1 MTVQTTEESM
11 TDIGWGIIGC
21 GDVADRKAGPAFNDI
36 PGSRLVVVMR
46 RDADAAAA
54 FAAKHGAV
62 VSTTSANDV
71 IDHPDVDIVYVATP
85 PGNHLEYALA
95 VAAGGKACLVEKPAG
110 RSLEELREM
119 RTAFQSAGL
128 PLYVSYYRRHLPR
141 FLKVKE
147 IVDSGELG
155 EISTLTYLMSKPA
168 KSKAWKLDV
177 ANSGGGHFYD
187 LSGHMLDLFESWFG
201 PLNLAGGAVR
211 NVLPEHVAE
220 DTVSISFSTDSG
232 IVGSAHWNFAA
243 SHSRDELVIEGTRG
257 RIVMSGTSTSK
268 PVRLQYNAKSLI
280 RTSQS
285 KRERIISEAKLRL
298 GIREQRY
305 FRFDGLDTP
314 HNPLLRS
321 IVAELASGR
330 PGSANVESAL
340 RTASIVD
347 KVLAPY
353 YNGRD
358 GAFWERP
365 ETYQSLQARASLRNS
380 GPIPSEHTLSSE
392 ELDAFEKDGFLGPF
406 TCDGAW
412 DKLVVPVKKGR
423 QRHMQEADVFDVST
437 DPSIVRRVAQ
447 VMGRSNISLFKT
459 RFVVKMPHTDTDV
472 AWHQDSGARNGG
484 YTPDGTTPQM
494 ASPYRRSWSGWHWTM
509 WIKKMPASR

>member
-257 RIVMSGTSTSK
+257 RHPWAHRHERHVNEQTGETAVQREI
-268 PVRLQYNAKSLI
+268 PDPD
-280 RTSQS
+280 QS
-285 KRERIISEAKLRL
+285 
-298 GIREQRY
+298 EQ
-305 FRFDGLDTP
+305 
-314 HNPLLRS
+314 
-321 IVAELASGR
+321 A
-330 PGSANVESAL
+330 
-340 RTASIVD
+340 
-347 KVLAPY
+347 
-353 YNGRD
+353 
-358 GAFWERP
+358 
-365 ETYQSLQARASLRNS
+365 
-380 GPIPSEHTLSSE
+380 
-392 ELDAFEKDGFLGPF
+392 
-406 TCDGAW
+406 
-412 DKLVVPVKKGR
+412 
-423 QRHMQEADVFDVST
+423 
-437 DPSIVRRVAQ
+437 
-447 VMGRSNISLFKT
+447 
-459 RFVVKMPHTDTDV
+459 
-472 AWHQDSGARNGG
+472 
-484 YTPDGTTPQM
+484 
-494 ASPYRRSWSGWHWTM
+494 
-509 WIKKMPASR
+509 